1 MRAMPACGAQ
11 AGSKASG
18 ASSGAGTGAQASE
31 AAERPGDAGVGAAS
45 RVPLPQE
52 GPMSRQVRYFC
63 RAVCM
68 CLPTFWRWYSHLSFT
83 SA

>member
-1 MRAMPACGAQ
+1 MCAMPACGAQ

-31 AAERPGDAGVGAAS
+31 AAVRLGDADVGAAS

-52 GPMSRQVRYFC
+52 GPVSRQVWHLC

-68 CLPTFWRWYSHLSFT
+68 SLPAVCH
-83 SA
+83 